1 MLKKLL
7 EKRAAL
13 LLEVDGADEKRFAEI
28 ELETRKLDM
37 QIAEARAIKEAEAKS
52 KEEPVIERTAA
63 VNQPT
68 PDIVKAGLENRTKA
82 EPGMEYRKAFMDW
95 VTRGTPI
102 DAEVRL
108 DANTLKEDIPGAI
121 PTVLVDRIIE
131 KMELTGVILP
141 LLTKTSFKAGMAI
154 PSSTV
159 KPVATWVGEGAGSD
173 RQKKTTVNITFGSFK
188 LRCEISMSLEVG
200 VMALSAFEA
209 AFVANVTEAM
219 VKKLEATIVSTA
231 DGTASPKGILAETVV
246 TGQNVDVAAS
256 GAVAFTTLTSAEGLL
271 PAAYDVGAVWFM
283 TKKTFMAFQGMVDTD
298 GHPIAR
304 VNYGLGGA
312 PDRNLL
318 GRKVIINDYMSNL
331 PLTTP
336 SVDTVFAFLF
346 NPSDYALNT
355 VYDMGVQRKQDWE
368 TDDELA
374 KAVWLVDGKVIDKN
388 SLVTLTK
395 KA

>member
-7 EKRAAL
+7 AKRAAL
-13 LLEVDGADEKRFAEI
+13 LSEVDGADEKRFAEI

-37 QIAEARAIKEAEAKS
+37 QIAEARAIEEAEAKS

-102 DAEVRL
+102 DAEIRL
-108 DANTLKEDIPGAI
+108 DANTLKADIPGAI

-159 KPVATWVGEGAGSD
+159 KPVATWVSEGAGSD
-173 RQKKTTVNITFGSFK
+173 RQKKSTVNITFGSFK

-246 TGQNVDVAAS
+246 EGQNVDVAAS

-336 SVDTVFAFLF
+336 DVDTVFAFLF